1 MKLCLLLLI
10 AEALISPTGLSA
22 VEPVRI
28 VMLGDSLPSG
38 FGISKAEA
46 YPTLVQQKIND
57 VQLPFEVVNA
67 GTSGDTSAD
76 GLLLA

>member
-1 MKLCLLLLI
+1 
-10 AEALISPTGLSA
+10 
-22 VEPVRI
+22 
-28 VMLGDSLPSG
+28 MLGDSLPSG